1 MRSENKSSELVSDF
15 DSALRTPH
23 SALPTQGRLLGVDF
37 GTVRI
42 GLAVCDPD
50 RIVASALDTHVRKSE
65 ADDTAYF
72 QSLVRAERLV
82 GFVVGLP
89 ISLNGTEGPKAK
101 EAREF
106 GTWLS
111 TATGLPVVFS
121 DERFTTA
128 AADDALRQAKVRAD
142 KRTGKRDRIAAQI
155 ILQSFL
161 DAGCPA
167 TL

>member
-1 MRSENKSSELVSDF
+1 MRSENQSLDRAPDF
-15 DSALRTPH
+15 DSELRTTN
-23 SALPTQGRLLGVDF
+23 SELPVRDRLLGVDF
-37 GTVRI
+37 GTVRV

-50 RIVASALDTHVRKSE
+50 RIVASALETYTRTTE
-65 ADDTAYF
+65 QADRTYF
-72 QSLVRAERLV
+72 VALATREKAV

-106 GTWLS
+106 GAWLS
-111 TATGLPVVFS
+111 TSTGLPVEYF

-128 AADDALRQAKVRAD
+128 AAEDTLREAKVRAD
-142 KRTGKRDRIAAQI
+142 KRTGKRDRLAAQI

-161 DAGCPA
+161 DSRPR
-167 TL
+167 